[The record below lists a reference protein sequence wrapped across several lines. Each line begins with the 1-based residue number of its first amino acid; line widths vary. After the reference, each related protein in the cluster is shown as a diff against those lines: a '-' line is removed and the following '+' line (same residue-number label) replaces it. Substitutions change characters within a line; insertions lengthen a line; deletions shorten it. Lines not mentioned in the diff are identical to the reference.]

1 MLRLRE
7 RVVGITETE
16 RASLPLYEMAVLRTS
31 DVESGAERLVNTR
44 RQGRSNPAMPA
55 CGTRRSY
62 ETRGLSCEEKFEN
75 LNSVECSTFAK
86 VVIAHKKR

>member
-31 DVESGAERLVNTR
+31 DVESGAELVNTTR
-44 RQGRSNPAMPA
+44 HRKCCEDLGAILLGGP
-55 CGTRRSY
+55 GTSDER
-62 ETRGLSCEEKFEN
+62 
-75 LNSVECSTFAK
+75 
-86 VVIAHKKR
+86 